1 MDRSKDCVEH
11 TQASQATTTF
21 MAGQTAAQWREALE
35 NFLTYVEILWEW
47 DQKERKQKDGHR
59 GRPSAN

>member
-11 TQASQATTTF
+11 TQASQATTSF
-21 MAGQTAAQWREALE
+21 MAGETAAHWREALE

-47 DQKERKQKDGHR
+47 DQKEGKER
-59 GRPSAN
+59 GRGQGTPSVN